1 MSPSFGIWLR
11 KPLSVV
17 KSTVDIAAGVA
28 ISTFNDGY
36 MNILLMMQLMNIT
49 IGTQAFEYCDK
60 MNERRVNHAEIQ
72 AQQSAQRGPPA
83 SQKGPEANEEFTN
96 TEGSLYGSGI
106 AD

>member
-17 KSTVDIAAGVA
+17 KKTVDIAAGVA
-28 ISTFNDGY
+28 ISTFNDDY

-60 MNERRVNHAEIQ
+60 MNERRVNHAEIR
-72 AQQSAQRGPPA
+72 AQQSSR
-83 SQKGPEANEEFTN
+83 EARQLLKEARRPVLPTWWFFR
-96 TEGSLYGSGI
+96 
-106 AD
+106 